1 MIILSSS
8 TGKSGLQRLLPLPPI
23 QPSFILQRYVVI
35 KNGSLGCI
43 ILFLCKVQPLAF
55 LVLFRAMWALEEFNQ
70 SGNFRQRGSVNQIL
84 PKCNRLSFTGI
95 ALNSI
100 NFLFP
105 TLPKEAKR
113 AKKLLR
119 ITGFDQHV

>member
-1 MIILSSS
+1 MYYSIFVQ
-8 TGKSGLQRLLPLPPI
+8 G
-23 QPSFILQRYVVI
+23 
-35 KNGSLGCI
+35 
-43 ILFLCKVQPLAF
+43 QPLGF

-95 ALNSI
+95 VLNDS

-105 TLPKEAKR
+105 SLSKERAKR
-113 AKKLLR
+113 AKKLFRSTAAL
-119 ITGFDQHV
+119 ISTYEPSQS